1 MGRTMVELLYDVT
14 VRNELTSEVRV
25 VRISSFGPVDAQAE
39 ALVYVF
45 KSHGWRKAVAL
56 LPEEPYLSARSES
69 VA

>member
-1 MGRTMVELLYDVT
+1 MGRTMIELLYDVT

-25 VRISSFGPVDAQAE
+25 VRISSFGPADAQAE

-45 KSHGWRKAVAL
+45 KSHGWRKALAL
-56 LPEEPYLSARSES
+56 LPQELYLPSQVES